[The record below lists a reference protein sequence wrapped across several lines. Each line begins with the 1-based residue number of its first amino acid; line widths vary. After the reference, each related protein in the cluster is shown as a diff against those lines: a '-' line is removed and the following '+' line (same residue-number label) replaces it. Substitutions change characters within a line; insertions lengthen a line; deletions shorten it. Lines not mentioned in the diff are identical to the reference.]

1 MYDMRLDSTN
11 KGPDYFLTAYVTDY
25 IVAKYMNY
33 SETERDHLPLYIRF
47 GLNPRLQLLFLSHLS
62 INTLKARYNRISSV
76 MDRFLHYVVLST
88 YLLQILKLQV
98 VNPPFAMY

>member
-33 SETERDHLPLYIRF
+33 SETERDHLVSQYAMSNGYETEDLDSYKKE
-47 GLNPRLQLLFLSHLS
+47 LFL
-62 INTLKARYNRISSV
+62 
-76 MDRFLHYVVLST
+76 
-88 YLLQILKLQV
+88 LL
-98 VNPPFAMY
+98 